1 MEQIFLNYRKDGG
14 SYAAALLD
22 ELLSKRFGES
32 RVFRAAR
39 SIPPGSDYPDAILG
53 AAARCEILLAVVDPG
68 WRNHFSTGPGATDP
82 EENWVTR
89 EMAEAFENDRT
100 VIPVLLSNTPR
111 LDATALPHTPTLTRL
126 ARLQYLRFDYRHIH
140 RDTAAM
146 TDQLTRMCPRLI
158 PLDTPAPAEA

>member
-22 ELLSKRFGES
+22 ELLSKPFGES

-68 WRNHFSTGPGATDP
+68 WQHHFTTGPGATDP
-82 EENWVTR
+82 DESWVTR
-89 EMAEAFENDRT
+89 EIAEAFKNDRT

-111 LDATALPHTPTLTRL
+111 LDAAPLPHTLARL

-140 RDTAAM
+140 RDAAAM
-146 TDQLTRMCPRLI
+146 TDQLTRTCPRLA
-158 PLDTPAPAEA
+158 PPDTPMPAEV